1 MKNKSKIMFLFTL
14 LVTSLLAISTVSA
27 AGNSYSGFQNVSNSG
42 LQIPDENETI
52 SQQINIL
59 EELRNDSDNETYKE
73 YVYNEIK
80 RLKLEQIIYNNLSDG
95 QDFFKNPNNPFN
107 RVFNLN
113 NSFSHIVRDN
123 DFNYVGSD
131 NLRIDSSY

>member
-107 RVFNLN
+107 RAFNLN

>member
-95 QDFFKNPNNPFN
+95 QDFFKNPNTPFN
-107 RVFNLN
+107 RAFNLN

-123 DFNYVGSD
+123 NFNYTGSD

>member
-80 RLKLEQIIYNNLSDG
+80 FIAIG
-95 QDFFKNPNNPFN
+95 
-107 RVFNLN
+107 
-113 NSFSHIVRDN
+113 I
-123 DFNYVGSD
+123 
-131 NLRIDSSY
+131 

>member
-27 AGNSYSGFQNVSNSG
+27 ASNSYSGFQNVSNSG
-42 LQIPDENETI
+42 LQIQDENETI

-59 EELRNDSDNETYKE
+59 EKLRNNSDNETYKE

-80 RLKLEQIIYNNLSDG
+80 RLKLEQIIYKNLSDG

>member
-1 MKNKSKIMFLFTL
+1 MKNKSKIIFLFTL

-27 AGNSYSGFQNVSNSG
+27 ASNSYSGFQNVSNSG
-42 LQIPDENETI
+42 LQIQDENETI

-59 EELRNDSDNETYKE
+59 EKLRNDSDNETYKE

-95 QDFFKNPNNPFN
+95 QDFFKNPHNPFN
-107 RVFNLN
+107 RAFTLN
-113 NSFSHIVRDN
+113 NSFYKVVRDN
-123 DFNYVGSD
+123 NLNYVGSD

>member
-14 LVTSLLAISTVSA
+14 LLTSLLAISTVSA
-27 AGNSYSGFQNVSNSG
+27 ASNSYSGFQNVSNSG
-42 LQIPDENETI
+42 LQIQDENETI

-59 EELRNDSDNETYKE
+59 EKLMNDSE

-95 QDFFKNPNNPFN
+95 QDFFKNPHNPFN
-107 RVFNLN
+107 SAFNLN
-113 NSFSHIVRDN
+113 NSFYQVVKDN
-123 DFNYVGSD
+123 HLNYVGSD

>member
-1 MKNKSKIMFLFTL
+1 MKNKSKIIFLFTL

-27 AGNSYSGFQNVSNSG
+27 ASNSYSGFQNVSNSG
-42 LQIPDENETI
+42 LQIQDENETI

-59 EELRNDSDNETYKE
+59 EKLRNDSDNETYKE

-95 QDFFKNPNNPFN
+95 QDFFKNPYNPFN
-107 RVFNLN
+107 SAFNLN
-113 NSFSHIVRDN
+113 NSFYQVVRDN
-123 DFNYVGSD
+123 HLNYVGSD

>member
-123 DFNYVGSD
+123 NFNYTGSD

>member
-107 RVFNLN
+107 RAFNLN

-123 DFNYVGSD
+123 NFNYTGSD

>member
-59 EELRNDSDNETYKE
+59 EELRNESDNETYKE

-107 RVFNLN
+107 RAFNLN